1 MQGATGRRKWPGAR
15 NMSHSIAG
23 SNFAI
28 NNLDFPVPRRHH
40 GAIQGDTRMTQQRPE
55 PAKDGEVAGEPCQP
69 RFDPE
74 AFAAMVAK
82 GRKAWA
88 DVPNATEWVEKL
100 RGVD

>member
-1 MQGATGRRKWPGAR
+1 
-15 NMSHSIAG
+15 
-23 SNFAI
+23 
-28 NNLDFPVPRRHH
+28 
-40 GAIQGDTRMTQQRPE
+40 MTQQRLDP
-55 PAKDGEVAGEPCQP
+55 PKDDEAAGVPYQP

-100 RGVD
+100 RGAD